1 MPSLIRKR
9 AAKRHVSAR
18 ITILTTLMLAPFAA
32 TGATAKEDSAQ
43 VAAGHAFA
51 LAVCSACHVVAKD
64 QTQQPILLR
73 PGPNFVDIAQ
83 RPDLTEEGLRKFL
96 STHAETMGRTGR
108 MPNPG
113 LVDYQIDEIAAYIM
127 SLRNK

>member
-1 MPSLIRKR
+1 MSSLLRKSAAKQDAR
-9 AAKRHVSAR
+9 AALAISMALMFVSFVSSSAN
-18 ITILTTLMLAPFAA
+18 
-32 TGATAKEDSAQ
+32 AKEARAQ
-43 VAAGHAFA
+43 VAEGRTFA

-64 QTQQPILLR
+64 QAQQPILLQ

-83 RPDLTEEGLRKFL
+83 RPGLTEEGLRKFL

-108 MPNPG
+108 MPNPD
-113 LVDYQIDEIAAYIM
+113 LVDYQIDKIVAYIM